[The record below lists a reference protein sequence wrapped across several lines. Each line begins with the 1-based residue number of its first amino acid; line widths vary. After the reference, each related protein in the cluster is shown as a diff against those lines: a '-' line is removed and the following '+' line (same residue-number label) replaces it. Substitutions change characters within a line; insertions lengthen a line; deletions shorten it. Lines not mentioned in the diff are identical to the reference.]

1 VRLFPWQKKKDF
13 FSHEENELILQA
25 IRSAEK
31 QTSGEI
37 RLYIE
42 NHCRYV
48 DPMDQAAEIFFGLKM
63 DQTKDRNGVLVYIAL
78 RDRQLAIF
86 GDEGIHRE
94 VGKEFWEQ
102 EVGQMLSE
110 FRSDNYAEGIAK
122 VVTDIGEAL
131 KSYFPYEGNTDKNEL
146 PDDIVFG
153 D

>member
-1 VRLFPWQKKKDF
+1 MRLFPWQKKTEF
-13 FSHEENELILQA
+13 FNHEEKEMIVQA
-25 IRSAEK
+25 IRNAEQ

-37 RLYIE
+37 RVYIE

-48 DPMDQAAEIFFGLKM
+48 DPMDQAAELFFGLKM

-94 VGKEFWEQ
+94 VGKEFWEK
-102 EVGQMLSE
+102 EVWKMISE
-110 FRSDNYAEGIAK
+110 FKADHHAEGIAK

-131 KSYFPYEGNTDKNEL
+131 RTYFPYEGTIDKNEL

-153 D
+153 S

>member
-1 VRLFPWQKKKDF
+1 M
-13 FSHEENELILQA
+13 
-25 IRSAEK
+25 

-94 VGKEFWEQ
+94 VGKEFWEK
-102 EVGQMLSE
+102 EVGKMIAE
-110 FRSDNYAEGIAK
+110 FKADHYAEGIAK

-131 KSYFPYEGNTDKNEL
+131 KTHFPYDGPTDKNEL

-153 D
+153 N